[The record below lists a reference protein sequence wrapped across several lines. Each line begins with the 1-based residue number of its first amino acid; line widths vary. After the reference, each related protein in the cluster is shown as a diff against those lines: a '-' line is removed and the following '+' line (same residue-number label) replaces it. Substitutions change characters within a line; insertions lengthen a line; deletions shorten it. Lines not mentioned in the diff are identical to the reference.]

1 LDAARWNRD
10 PEPVLALARRLRAEV
25 RARPPLRTEDLAV
38 DGRDLIALG
47 LKPGP
52 RFGRILDALMERV
65 LEDPGLNRRD
75 SLLALVEEG
84 LAGEE

>member
-1 LDAARWNRD
+1 
-10 PEPVLALARRLRAEV
+10 
-25 RARPPLRTEDLAV
+25 LRTEDLAV

-65 LEDPGLNRRD
+65 LEDPGLNRRA

-84 LAGEE
+84 LDREE